1 MKITVLLFAI
11 FALLSSAY
19 TDSLLK
25 NGKFAS
31 PVKQYKKTK
40 RKRPTYDFKIHDTVM
55 VNVNIDDTI
64 QFSKKQDYKRDVTW
78 LNAFKNYITHFGG
91 VNAAGLPNVELES
104 KNQFKSKGQKQGT
117 SKIRL
122 EIPCEIIEILPNGD
136 LVLDGARS
144 IKADETNATIR
155 LGGRVNPKY
164 ISSATDIVYSE
175 RILSLK
181 VLTDFEGPLGD
192 NEKRGFVTRFLDKF
206 KIF

>member
-1 MKITVLLFAI
+1 MNKIALFL
-11 FALLSSAY
+11 ALIALIGSGHA
-19 TDSLLK
+19 DSLLK
-25 NGKFAS
+25 NEKFGS

-40 RKRPTYDFKIHDTVM
+40 RKRPTYDFKVHDTVM
-55 VNVNIDDTI
+55 VNVAIDDTI

-91 VNAAGLPNVELES
+91 VNASALPNVELEA

-181 VLTDFEGPLGD
+181 VLTDFQGPLGD